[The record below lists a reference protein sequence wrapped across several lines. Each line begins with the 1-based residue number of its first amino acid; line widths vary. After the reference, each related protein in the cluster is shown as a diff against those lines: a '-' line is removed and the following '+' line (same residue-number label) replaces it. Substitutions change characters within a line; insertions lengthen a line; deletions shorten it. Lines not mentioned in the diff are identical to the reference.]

1 MILKFA
7 QGDIKTSVLEAVPVA
22 AGATVDLLNIAP
34 GIPGYVDHLW
44 WVIQDV
50 GAGRD
55 GILNIYVDGEMTP
68 SVTTDV
74 GAFLGHA
81 ASTAPAKFNMKN
93 LSFETGGTAFPTVV
107 FRYPIPFKSSIRITY
122 TAPAYQAT
130 AIWSIASYRTG
141 VSQPYKLRSS
151 GRTFPNRMIG
161 VTPAQQ
167 EGRAVRFLDLPAGKS
182 GTVVF
187 HSICYTFGTDLSFLE
202 VNPVIYLDGLVPGP
216 GVSPQ
221 YDTSGVEDY
230 LTSSCYF
237 ISGLQANG
245 WMSNT
250 SRGVVLPGSA
260 TMALDLLELH
270 GGISFNNGILMTT
283 ERGNRNSGAHTITN
297 VDVAWLVLY
306 YEPYP

>member
-1 MILKFA
+1 MILNFA
-7 QGDIKTSVLEAVPVA
+7 QGNIKTSVLEAVPVA
-22 AGATVDLLNIAP
+22 AGATVDLLNASP
-34 GIPGYVDHLW
+34 GIPGYVESLW

-55 GILNIYVDGEMTP
+55 GILNVYVDGEATP

-74 GAFLGHA
+74 GAFLGHGV
-81 ASTAPAKFNMKN
+81 STSPAKFSMKN
-93 LSFETGGTAFPTVV
+93 IAFETGGTAFPTVT
-107 FRYPIPFKSSIRITY
+107 FRYPIPFKSSVRITY
-122 TAPAYQAT
+122 TATLTQPT

-151 GRTFPNRMIG
+151 GRTFANRMIG

-167 EGRAVRFLDLPAGKS
+167 EGRAVRYLDLPAGNS

-187 HSICYTFGTDLSFLE
+187 HSLCYAFGSDLSFLE
-202 VNPVIYLDGLVPGP
+202 VNPVMYLDGLVPGH

-221 YDTSGVEDY
+221 YDTSGMEDY
-230 LTSSCYF
+230 FTSSCYF
-237 ISGLQANG
+237 VSGLQAND
-245 WMSNT
+245 WMANT

-270 GGISFNNGILMTT
+270 GGVSFSDGILMTT